1 MYACMQCNVMLC
13 YVMLCTVMLC
23 MYLFT
28 FTYLY
33 VFNYLYIYVLI
44 YVFIFGDGSTPRMIV
59 FASLLK
65 KPGFTNG
72 GPATRA

>member
-1 MYACMQCNVMLC
+1 
-13 YVMLCTVMLC
+13 
-23 MYLFT
+23 MYLFM
-28 FTYLY
+28 YL
-33 VFNYLYIYVLI
+33 FMYLLN

-72 GPATRA
+72 GPATRV